1 VKSWVQLYQ
10 WGDVIDVRGDADAKR
25 LGTPTCF
32 NLSGF
37 FANFNLFQQNVSFSV
52 QLSFGEEG
60 NIRPGEQ
67 ASSGEKTLIV
77 CWLCRLLIL
86 KLRYI

>member
-1 VKSWVQLYQ
+1 MTATVTLDILHTVDKLY
-10 WGDVIDVRGDADAKR
+10 V
-25 LGTPTCF
+25 

-37 FANFNLFQQNVSFSV
+37 VANFNLVQQNVSFSV

-77 CWLCRLLIL
+77 CWLCRLDCE
-86 KLRYI
+86 

>member
-1 VKSWVQLYQ
+1 M
-10 WGDVIDVRGDADAKR
+10 
-25 LGTPTCF
+25 LGGTQTQKGWEPLPALTYLDF
-32 NLSGF
+32 LRILIISK
-37 FANFNLFQQNVSFSV
+37 NVSFSV